1 MGDTDLL
8 TAFYDYHCSA
18 DYELSAYVEYVGSAL
33 GCIRSLDNADTV
45 NADAR
50 LRG

>member
-1 MGDTDLL
+1 MKNVVGEDHGN
-8 TAFYDYHCSA
+8 HCSA